1 MSLLSALQPIGSLK
15 SVSPAEVELAEQIKE
30 TYDSPLTFIKRYF
43 HWGEGDLKNYSGP
56 DLWQEELL
64 AEVER
69 KLKEGES
76 VQAALRFAVAS
87 GHGVGKTALVSW
99 IILWFI
105 STRPNSQIVV
115 TANTQSQLSTKTW
128 REVNVWLSRMAH
140 RHWFLWQ
147 ATKLS
152 HVLFPAS
159 WVANAI
165 PWSETNPEAFAGT
178 HETRGVLIVFDEASS
193 IADIIW
199 ETVEGALTTAGAMW
213 FCFGNPTRSVGKFY
227 DCFNRFA
234 HRWITYKV
242 DSRKAKVAN
251 QAQVNQWVED
261 YGEDSDFVRVRV
273 RGEFPRQGV
282 TQFIPSDLILEAMKR
297 RINPNAYAHK
307 PVVIGVDV
315 ARYGSDNSIIVQRQ
329 GQYMSQK
336 VHRFYGI
343 DTMELASRV
352 LDVFREVPNGNA
364 VICVDGVGVGAGVVD
379 RLKERGFPVID
390 VQSAA
395 KSMDSKTYYN
405 KRSELYGLLK
415 DWLRADGVLPDDKDL
430 FNQLRT
436 LEYQY
441 NNRLQIQ
448 LESKEDIRKELGES
462 PDIADALA
470 YTFAYEESRII
481 MASSRARIVKP
492 VNYG

>member
-1 MSLLSALQPIGSLK
+1 MGFLNVLQPIGSLK
-15 SVSPAEVELAEQIKE
+15 TISESELRIAEQIKE
-30 TYDSPLTFIKRYF
+30 TYNSPLEFIRRYF
-43 HWGEGDLKNYSGP
+43 HWGEGDLANQTGP
-56 DLWQEELL
+56 DQWQEELL
-64 AEVER
+64 RKVEE
-69 KLKEGES
+69 KLLDGHS
-76 VQAALRFAVAS
+76 AQAALRFAVAS
-87 GHGVGKTALVSW
+87 GHGVGKTAFVSW
-99 IILWFI
+99 IILWFM

-115 TANTQSQLSTKTW
+115 TANTQSQLSSKTW

-165 PWSETNPEAFAGT
+165 PWSETNPQAFAGT
-178 HETRGVLIVFDEASS
+178 HETRGVLIVFDEAST

-199 ETVEGALTTAGAMW
+199 ETTEGALTTHGAMW
-213 FCFGNPTRSVGKFY
+213 FCFGNPTDSSGRFY

-234 HRWITYKV
+234 HRWNSYKV

-251 QAQVNQWVED
+251 QAQVAQWVED

-282 TQFIPSDLILEAMKR
+282 TQFIPSDLILESMKR
-297 RINPNAYAHK
+297 RIQPMAYSHF
-307 PVVIGVDV
+307 PTVIGVDV
-315 ARYGSDNSIIVQRQ
+315 ARYGSDSSIIIKRQ
-329 GQYMSQK
+329 GPYVSNVIQRY
-336 VHRFYGI
+336 HAI
-343 DTMELASRV
+343 DTMELAARAVDTLRNVQS
-352 LDVFREVPNGNA
+352 GQC

-390 VQSAA
+390 VQSGQ
-395 KSMDSKTYYN
+395 KSMDTKTYYN

-415 DWLRADGVLPDDKDL
+415 NWLRADGVLPDDKDL

-441 NNRLQIQ
+441 NNKLQIQ
-448 LESKEDIRKELGES
+448 LESKEDIRKEIGES
-462 PDIADALA
+462 PDVADALA
-470 YTFAYEESRII
+470 YTFAYEESRIVL
-481 MASSRARIVKP
+481 ASSRARIIRP
-492 VNYG
+492 INYG